1 MLVPENLEVL
11 SLRHWVEYQSNARY
25 NSIENNYGGPSVLTF
40 VCAGSLYT
48 GNELE
53 KCLILVFMLFSHF
66 SLSGQYVS
74 GEDHTFQELFE
85 CPT

>member
-25 NSIENNYGGPSVLTF
+25 NSIEKIMGLSERGVTV
-40 VCAGSLYT
+40 VCTGSLYT

-53 KCLILVFMLFSHF
+53 KCLILAFIHL
-66 SLSGQYVS
+66 SLQCLYVS
-74 GEDHTFQELFE
+74 RLVYNDTFILNVD
-85 CPT
+85 